1 MLYAFVRP
9 LAKIGLKY
17 YFRHIDLANAAK
29 IPPNAAVILA
39 ANHPTTFIEPCVLAC
54 FLEQPLHFM
63 ARGDFFKNPLVAK
76 ILDGVHIIPVFRLRD
91 GGYQGVKNNYESFD
105 RATQVLRQKKNLMIL
120 AEGRCIHEKRLR
132 PIRKGTGRIALGALD
147 STDLDE
153 VYIVPVGVNFTYSD
167 RPRSNLMINCGE
179 PIRVSKFLDNY
190 RTNSNLA
197 INQLTEELQTRL
209 AQEVVII
216 NNLADEP
223 LLENLLRL
231 YRTEEP
237 RDEHQKI
244 SPTDRFLRAEKQIA
258 DRINDLPEAEKTALT
273 ALSHDYFSRL
283 ERMRITD
290 ASFRGQYRAAGKKHL
305 TVLLG
310 LTPMLLLL
318 FWHLPPIL
326 LVQWFSG
333 VKMDTLEFASPV
345 KWAGLLVAYLLYS
358 IFWCLLAVF
367 TGAWWLLGW
376 VAVELLAASYLI
388 RYGELAHRWLLH
400 WRTRRQAEHEIK
412 YLRQVRS
419 QLVAQVKEF
428 WNLGAFY
435 GEE

>member
-1 MLYAFVRP
+1 
-9 LAKIGLKY
+9 
-17 YFRHIDLANAAK
+17 
-29 IPPNAAVILA
+29 
-39 ANHPTTFIEPCVLAC
+39 
-54 FLEQPLHFM
+54 
-63 ARGDFFKNPLVAK
+63 
-76 ILDGVHIIPVFRLRD
+76 
-91 GGYQGVKNNYESFD
+91 
-105 RATQVLRQKKNLMIL
+105 
-120 AEGRCIHEKRLR
+120 
-132 PIRKGTGRIALGALD
+132 
-147 STDLDE
+147 
-153 VYIVPVGVNFTYSD
+153 
-167 RPRSNLMINCGE
+167 
-179 PIRVSKFLDNY
+179 
-190 RTNSNLA
+190 
-197 INQLTEELQTRL
+197 
-209 AQEVVII
+209 
-216 NNLADEP
+216 
-223 LLENLLRL
+223 
-231 YRTEEP
+231 
-237 RDEHQKI
+237 
-244 SPTDRFLRAEKQIA
+244 
-258 DRINDLPEAEKTALT
+258 
-273 ALSHDYFSRL
+273 
-283 ERMRITD
+283 MRITD

-333 VKMDTLEFASPV
+333 VKMNTLEFASPV